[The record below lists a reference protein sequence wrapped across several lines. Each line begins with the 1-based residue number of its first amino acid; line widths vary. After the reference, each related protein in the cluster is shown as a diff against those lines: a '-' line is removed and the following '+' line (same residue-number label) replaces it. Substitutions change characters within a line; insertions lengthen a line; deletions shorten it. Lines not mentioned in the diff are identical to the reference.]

1 MRESNVPMH
10 HPGVPDELVGV
21 VGMASNA
28 SSYLTGALVNINGGV
43 LAGGVGTESET
54 EVERD
59 E

>member
-1 MRESNVPMH
+1 MH